1 MEDQSTA
8 PRAVVGTFAVVA
20 GAIAIAFAFLL
31 VLLVARAGFRSE
43 PIYGLVLSLASS
55 FTVFFAVIAVQATS
69 FVLKPRL
76 ELMPV
81 RRWRVLAASLALIGV
96 ACAVVFHWVALLFPL
111 AMALFCLLKEP
122 KVEAWIRSRGV

>member
-81 RRWRVLAASLALIGV
+81 RRWRVLAASLALIGA
-96 ACAVVFHWVALLFPL
+96 ACAVIFHWIALLFPL
-111 AMALFCLLKEP
+111 TMALFCLLKEP
-122 KVEAWIRSRGV
+122 RVEAWIRSRG